1 MKKFSVILSLVMVL
15 SVVLSACAPA
25 AQATAA
31 PEVKPTSAPAE
42 AAPAEAAPPAT
53 APAAAEAPAKKLT
66 IALVYGIQGD
76 AFYVT
81 MEKGARAKAEELGVE
96 LVADGPSKWDAAVQ
110 TPIVDAMIAKKVD
123 GLINVPNDP
132 QAMIAVLQRAHDA
145 GIPVI
150 TTDQYIGDGDYEKG
164 TVTFPLSVI
173 SSDNFEGGKIACES
187 LIKEIGGKGKIY
199 ILTSTANVP
208 SDTARR
214 DGCKS
219 AIEAN
224 KDVKLVGVDY
234 TESSAPIATNQT
246 QAMLQKEPDLNA
258 IFGANLFSAQG
269 AAAAVKSAGL
279 AGVVKIASFDAPEQA
294 IVDLKGNVI
303 DMVIA
308 QQPALIGEMAVQYM
322 YDALNGKTSDIKKKV
337 NTPFFVIT
345 RDNVDTPEA
354 QAAIYKSK

>member
-1 MKKFSVILSLVMVL
+1 MKKLSVILSLVMVL

-31 PEVKPTSAPAE
+31 PEVKETSAPAE
-42 AAPAEAAPPAT
+42 AAPAAT

-132 QAMIAVLQRAHDA
+132 QAMIAVLQRAQDA

-208 SDTARR
+208 SDIARR